1 MFRVTLEEDKESRY
15 SYRSILRVW
24 YNDECI
30 LEELDCGE
38 PEDNSFGRDYS
49 WIKPIIEK
57 AYHLGV
63 IDGAKTTA

>member
-1 MFRVTLEEDKESRY
+1 MEKFRVTIEKDSDSRY
-15 SYRSILRVW
+15 SYRNVLRVL

-49 WIKPIIEK
+49 WVKPMIEK
-57 AYHLGV
+57 AFELGV
-63 IDGAKTTA
+63 IEGAKS